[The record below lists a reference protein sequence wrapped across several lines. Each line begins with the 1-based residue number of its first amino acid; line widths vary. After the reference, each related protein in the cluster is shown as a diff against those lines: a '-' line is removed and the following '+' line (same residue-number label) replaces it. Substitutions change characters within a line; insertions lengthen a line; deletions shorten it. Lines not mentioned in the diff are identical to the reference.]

1 MSPRRT
7 AAIPPSAKRLIGSLR
22 DVGYST
28 PEAIAD
34 LIDNSV
40 AAGARQVDVTLGF
53 DVDQAFIRIVDD
65 GSGMNGS
72 QITEAMRYGAA
83 RDYDEDDLGKFG
95 LGLKTASMSK
105 CRRLSVASRTS
116 SVRARIEARQ
126 LDLDYIETTDRWEVL
141 ILGAEERPAE
151 LIDPLR
157 RHTGTVVLWQDLDR
171 ILTYQDKSGAWA
183 RKRLTALA
191 REVDVHLGMV
201 FHRFLTTTVRRRP
214 KLTITVNTTAID
226 PWDPFASAQSR
237 TEPQEAVTV
246 ELSTPNGSG
255 LVGVAPYILP
265 PRHRF
270 DSEQAWRTAS
280 GPNQWNRQQG
290 FYIYRADRLI
300 QSGGWSGMRTQDE
313 HTKLARIALAFDP
326 ELDDVFDINVAKMRV
341 SLPAELREQLEPL
354 VRKTTGRAQTVYRE
368 KDPAKTK
375 APAPATKPTA
385 VAPAPVSSAAPAP
398 GVSAAANSPTATP
411 APQGGDPTATAAAV
425 PARRALE
432 DAALAAGA
440 ADELQRIIENLSR
453 RNPEVAREL
462 GW

>member
-7 AAIPPSAKRLIGSLR
+7 AAILPSAKRLIGSLR

-28 PEAIAD
+28 PEAVAD
-34 LIDNSV
+34 LVDNSV
-40 AAGARQVDVTLGF
+40 AAGARRVDVTLGF
-53 DVDQAFIRIVDD
+53 DGDQAFIRIVDD

-72 QITEAMRYGAA
+72 QITEAMRYGAE
-83 RDYDEDDLGKFG
+83 RDYDDDDLGKFG

-116 SVRARIEARQ
+116 SARARIEARQ
-126 LDLDYIETTDRWEVL
+126 LDLDYIETSDRWEVL
-141 ILGAEERPAE
+141 ILGADERPAE

-157 RHTGTVVLWQDLDR
+157 QHTGTVVLWQDLDR
-171 ILTYQDKSGAWA
+171 ILTYQDTSGAWA

-191 REVDVHLGMV
+191 EEVDVHLGMV
-201 FHRFLTTTVRRRP
+201 FHQFLTKTVRRRP
-214 KLTITVNTTAID
+214 KLTITVNTTAVD
-226 PWDPFASAQSR
+226 AWDPFATGQSR

-246 ELSTPNGSG
+246 ELSTPSGSG

-280 GPNQWNRQQG
+280 GPKQWNRQQG

-341 SLPAELREQLEPL
+341 SLPDELREQLEPL
-354 VRKTTGRAQTVYRE
+354 VRKTTGRAQVVYRE

-375 APAPATKPTA
+375 APAPAPKPSAPPTPVPATA
-385 VAPAPVSSAAPAP
+385 PIHTEPPSA
-398 GVSAAANSPTATP
+398 GLSE
-411 APQGGDPTATAAAV
+411 TATAPRPTAPAARP

-432 DAALAAGA
+432 DAAQAAGA
-440 ADELQRIIENLSR
+440 ADEFQRIIENLSR
-453 RNPEVAREL
+453 LNPEVAHEL